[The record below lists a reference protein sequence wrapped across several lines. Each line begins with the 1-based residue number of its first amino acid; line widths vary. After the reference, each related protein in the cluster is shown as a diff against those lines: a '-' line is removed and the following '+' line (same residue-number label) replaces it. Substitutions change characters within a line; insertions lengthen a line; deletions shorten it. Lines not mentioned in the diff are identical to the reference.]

1 MLLYPR
7 LSCRAVEIE
16 ETLTRQRNTGG
27 FASPGPGP
35 GGLRT
40 PSQSEQLA
48 PLVGGPLTAKLGGG
62 GGLKRSSLT
71 SLGGAGGG
79 GITAG
84 LMRGPGSAGTKV
96 G

>member
-1 MLLYPR
+1 M
-7 LSCRAVEIE
+7 EIE

-27 FASPGPGP
+27 FASPGQGGP
-35 GGLRT
+35 SGLRT

-48 PLVGGPLTAKLGGG
+48 PLVGGPITAKLGGG

-79 GITAG
+79 GGITAG

-96 G
+96 REEGWGSQE